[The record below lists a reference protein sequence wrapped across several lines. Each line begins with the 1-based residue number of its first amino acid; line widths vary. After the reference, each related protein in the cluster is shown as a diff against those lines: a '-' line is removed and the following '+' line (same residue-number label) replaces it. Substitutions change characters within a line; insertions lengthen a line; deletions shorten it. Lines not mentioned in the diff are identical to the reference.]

1 MSLRGWLRRLAGT
14 LGLRATDREV
24 DQEFASHLDEE
35 IDELVRRGHSPA
47 DARRL
52 ALLRAG
58 GLEAA
63 KENVRD
69 SRGIGWIESLWRDAR
84 YGVRFLRRSPG
95 FAAAAILSLA
105 LGIGANTAIFAI
117 VDNLM
122 LRPLPVANSQ
132 QLAQLTSEGDR
143 PNFTNPMWEQ
153 WRERTDLAAGL
164 AAFSMNDFNL
174 AETGRTDRV
183 RGLWVSGGFFDVLGV
198 RPVLGRGITTVDDRR
213 GGGPDGPVVVLNE
226 QFWRSRFHGD
236 PSVIGR
242 RLTMDH
248 VPFTIVGITPASF
261 FGPAVGSRFDVA
273 VPISSEALIRGKQ
286 SALDRRSTWW
296 LRVFAR
302 LKPGQ
307 TVGQLTSAMAAAHPQ
322 VRTATIPPEWRPE
335 NLGDY
340 MKVPGHAIAAP
351 DGGRSYVRAQYRDA
365 LVAVMVVVAFVLLI
379 ACVNIAN
386 LLLARADARAHE
398 LSVRLALG
406 ASRGRL
412 IRQLLV
418 ESLLLSAAGGALALV
433 FAQWSSRLLVA
444 QFSTFADR
452 IDMDLGIDWRVAAF
466 TAAVA
471 AFVTVV
477 FGLAPALRATRV
489 EPTDALRERGRS
501 ERGHARWG
509 VGSALVVMQVALCL
523 ALIVAAG
530 LFGRT
535 FATLAARPL
544 GFDSANVLHV
554 NMAMP
559 SSDERTNAARIERYE
574 RARVAVAAVPGV
586 RSAALSVLTPFSNF
600 QWSTRLEKR
609 PDMSLTDEQRDVW
622 VNAVGPGWFSTVG
635 TTLLSGR
642 DVESAKASTGPK
654 EVVVNETMARRFFPG
669 RSPVGQ
675 VVREMANP
683 GDPVED
689 ITIVGVV
696 KDALYDSMRE
706 DAPATMYFQVERGG
720 LPATEM
726 VLNVK
731 LDAKTEPNLQ
741 SNIATAI
748 GSATPELSFEF
759 RPMAEQIAARLV
771 RERMVALLSSFFG
784 LLALLLAGLGLYG
797 VVSYSVSR
805 RQVEIGI
812 RLALGARPGSVVW
825 LVGGRVA
832 WLVGGGVV
840 FGIALSWWASRFAS
854 ALLFGLTATDTV
866 TFATAAMVL
875 LSVGVIAA
883 VVPAWRASKTDA
895 ASVLRQG

>member
-1 MSLRGWLRRLAGT
+1 MSSPRWLRRLAAT
-14 LGLRATDREV
+14 LGLRATDREI

-35 IDELVRRGHSPA
+35 IDDLVRRGHSSA
-47 DARRL
+47 EARRL
-52 ALLRAG
+52 ALIRAG

-63 KENVRD
+63 KERVRD
-69 SRGIGWIESLWRDAR
+69 SRGIGWIESLWRDVR

-95 FAAAAILSLA
+95 FSAAAVLSLA

-117 VDNLM
+117 VDNLL
-122 LRPLPVANSQ
+122 LRPLPVANAQ

-153 WRERTDLAAGL
+153 WRERTDLTAGL

-198 RPVLGRGITTVDDRR
+198 RPILGRGIAATDDRR
-213 GGGPDGPVVVLNE
+213 GGGPDGAVVVLNE

-273 VPISSEALIRGKQ
+273 VPISAEALIRGKQ
-286 SALDRRSTWW
+286 SSLDRRSSWW

-307 TVGQLTSAMAAAHPQ
+307 TVGQLTAAMAVEHSR
-322 VRTATIPPEWRPE
+322 VRSATIPTDWNPED
-335 NLGDY
+335 LGDY
-340 MKVPGHAIAAP
+340 MKTAGHAIAAP
-351 DGGRSYVRAQYRDA
+351 DGGRSYVRGQYRDA

-386 LLLARADARAHE
+386 LLLARADARTHE

-406 ASRGRL
+406 ATRGRL

-418 ESLLLSAAGGALALV
+418 ESLVLSAAGGGLALV
-433 FAQWSSRLLVA
+433 FAQWSSQLLVT

-452 IDMDLGIDWRVAAF
+452 IDMDLSVDWRVAAF

-471 AFVTVV
+471 AVVTMV

-489 EPTDALRERGRS
+489 QPTDALRERGRS

-509 VGSALVVMQVALCL
+509 VGSALVVLQVALCL
-523 ALIVAAG
+523 ALVVAAG

-535 FATLAARPL
+535 FTTLAARPL
-544 GFDSANVLHV
+544 GFDSEHVLHV

-559 SSDERTNAARIERYE
+559 SNDARENAARVERYE
-574 RARVAVAAVPGV
+574 RARVAVAAVSGV

-609 PDMSLTDEQRDVW
+609 PNESLTDEQRDVW
-622 VNAVGPGWFSTVG
+622 VNAVGPGWFATVG
-635 TTLLSGR
+635 TTPLSGR
-642 DVESAKASTGPK
+642 DVEPARSSTGPK
-654 EVVVNETMARRFFPG
+654 EVVVNETMARRFFSG
-669 RSPVGQ
+669 RSPIGQ
-675 VVREMANP
+675 VVHEMGNP
-683 GDPVED
+683 GVPADD
-689 ITIVGVV
+689 LTIVGVV
-696 KDALYDSMRE
+696 KDALYDSLRD

-726 VLNVK
+726 VLNIR
-731 LDAKTEPNLQ
+731 LGPEPGANLQ
-741 SNIATAI
+741 ANIAAAI
-748 GSATPELSFEF
+748 STSAPELSFEF
-759 RPMAEQIAARLV
+759 RPMAEQVAARLV
-771 RERMVALLSSFFG
+771 RERMVAMLSGFFG
-784 LLALLLAGLGLYG
+784 VLALALAGLGLYG
-797 VVSYSVSR
+797 VVSYGG
-805 RQVEIGI
+805 QVEIGI
-812 RLALGARPGSVVW
+812 RLALGAKPGSVVW

-832 WLVGGGVV
+832 WLIGGGILLG
-840 FGIALSWWASRFAS
+840 GIVSWWAARFAS
-854 ALLFGLTATDTV
+854 ALLFGLKATDPF
-866 TFATAAMVL
+866 TFVMAGVVL
-875 LSVGVIAA
+875 MLVGVVAA

-895 ASVLRQG
+895 ASVLRQS